1 MPPRHGYLLLRN
13 GDNVVELINHAR
25 TAAYLQQPDLAIDGI
40 DICNVLDDGG
50 CPAYAR
56 VPYDVD
62 FGWAA
67 FPGSNGN
74 ALYTADSDDY
84 SLTPDGLTAV
94 VGVRVSSWSPGV
106 AQVMMAHRSPSG
118 SPWWQIQVNAA
129 GTLQWQYN
137 DGTTITSNVV
147 PAVVVNGL
155 PTNEWVYL
163 AGVLIPDTGSGRR
176 ISFYRGSTPHG
187 PWTFLGTLT
196 SAAVAPINPS
206 APLVIGATL
215 ANGSGSFTGD
225 IRYAALYQG
234 TGGDFPGDDQPGGD
248 LVFEFDGTEIVG
260 DSASFVASTG
270 QTVNVARGTT
280 PLVLHPRTNAV
291 GIYSDDYWPLINFA
305 APDVDPAPWY
315 NENEPASADALGF
328 FVTEWTGLGN
338 EHVTRGMAPRGG
350 YGGGAIL
357 GPMGAQGRVQ
367 KLNVVL
373 LARSEEAMQYLF
385 DWLSDT
391 LIAACSA
398 CADDTLLFYRFCP
411 DVEDPRRALGEQR
424 RVGLIEAPRWEADVA
439 GRGQCFLRLASFT
452 IAAGD
457 PCIYLPATTPEPSE
471 ADYVADLPACFLDP
485 DTYLSPSRF
494 PCRPSC
500 SELIEDCRTS
510 LTINIDA
517 ARPVAP
523 VVCFSNDDAE
533 ASYPLRA
540 VVYADPQGIGTLPNP
555 CGLPILGEIYVRS
568 LPPYSQFVW
577 DVAGKTTW
585 FADVTTG
592 GDVDGWPY
600 IDMNDPPV
608 PRFFAAN
615 CGTIHV
621 VLEPAT
627 LCADIDGSDVVI
639 PAADLVFTD
648 PHYPAV
654 TVRMQERT
662 GCP

>member
-13 GDNVVELINHAR
+13 GDNVVEVINHAR

-62 FGWAA
+62 PGWAA
-67 FPGSNGN
+67 FPGPNGN
-74 ALYTADSDDY
+74 ALTTPDSDDY
-84 SLTPDGLTAV
+84 SLTLDGLTAI
-94 VGVRVSSWSPGV
+94 VGVRVSTWSLGS
-106 AQVMMAHRSPSG
+106 AQVMMAHRAPSG
-118 SPWWQIQVNAA
+118 TPWWQIQVNASGA
-129 GTLQWQYN
+129 LQWQYSA
-137 DGTTITSNVV
+137 GTTVTSNVV
-147 PAVVVNGL
+147 GASTISAL
-155 PTNEWVYL
+155 PVDEWVYL
-163 AGVLIPDTGSGRR
+163 AGVYRPDVGGNRR
-176 ISFYRGSTPHG
+176 ITFYRGPTPRG
-187 PWTFLGTLT
+187 PWTPLASTYTGPAVTAIDPAATLT
-196 SAAVAPINPS
+196 
-206 APLVIGATL
+206 IGALNQGGGT
-215 ANGSGSFTGD
+215 AFTGD
-225 IRYAALYQG
+225 IHFAALYQG
-234 TGGDFPGDDQPGGD
+234 SDGDLPGGEE
-248 LVFEFDGTEIVG
+248 VFRFDGTEILS
-260 DSASFVASTG
+260 DSSSFVASTG
-270 QTVNVARGTT
+270 QTVDVVRAGT
-280 PLVLHPRTNAV
+280 PVVLHPRSAAV
-291 GIYSDDYWPLINFA
+291 GVYSDDYWPLLEFA
-305 APDVDPAPWY
+305 SPAEDPAPWY

-338 EHVTRGMAPRGG
+338 EHVTRGMASRGG

-457 PCIYLPATTPEPSE
+457 PCIYLPASTPEASE
-471 ADYVADLPACFLDP
+471 ADYAADLPACFLDP
-485 DTYLSPSRF
+485 DTYLSPTRF

-500 SELIEDCRTS
+500 SELVEDCRTS